1 MFLADGI
8 KTEMLDAISSTGT
21 VPYIMDEGAG
31 DDIEWVDINLKYIL
45 DAESYDRVAEK
56 SMYRIEF

>member
-1 MFLADGI
+1 
-8 KTEMLDAISSTGT
+8 MLDAISSTGT